1 MSGKYSLSATTLEGQ
16 VSTCPETRGEHLIY
30 YRMFIDDGMADE
42 ESSVYFGGWRCYSV
56 YVHDTRIPN
65 GAFSQGFDD
74 SAFSRVKRSLPRLVA
89 RNEDAAAAMLMWPNG
104 DERPGTTVPYV
115 TGGAFPIDRD
125 VYFVIRCTQTGR
137 RYLLCH
143 VY

>member
-1 MSGKYSLSATTLEGQ
+1 MATATMEGQ
-16 VSTCPETRGEHLIY
+16 VSTMPENRGEPLIY
-30 YRMFIDDGMADE
+30 YRMFIGDANDPSS
-42 ESSVYFGGWRCYSV
+42 ESSVYFGKWRCYSV

-65 GAFSQGFDD
+65 GAFPQGRDD
-74 SAFSRVKRSLPRLVA
+74 AFSRVLRSFPTLVA
-89 RNEDAAAAMLMWPNG
+89 RRVEAAAAMLMWPNG

-125 VYFVIRCTQTGR
+125 VFFVIRCTQTGR
-137 RYLLCH
+137 RFLLCH